1 MERHHLSALAV
12 YAVTLAMAASAAV
25 SFRSNATVEPIIRGP
40 GISEIHRLSRWFP
53 DLAGTPGDTDVYVL
67 TGKEPGGSTLI
78 EAGTAS
84 PHVFVILKGLV
95 HAFQV
100 DDRGRAERFAEGAT
114 QGIHLVDRR
123 DLALTDERVEPAHR
137 VTSRRATRGPMRMT
151 IS

>member
-1 MERHHLSALAV
+1 MDPVPGLDLSLPPFDLLDDAGRRRLQ
-12 YAVTLAMAASAAV
+12 ASV
-25 SFRSNATVEPIIRGP
+25 DIGF
-40 GISEIHRLSRWFP
+40 H
-53 DLAGTPGDTDVYVL
+53 
-67 TGKEPGGSTLI
+67 PGGTTLI
-78 EAGTAS
+78 EAGKAS

-137 VTSRRATRGPMRMT
+137 VTSRRATRGPNWRLVRSVMRKAT
-151 IS
+151 G